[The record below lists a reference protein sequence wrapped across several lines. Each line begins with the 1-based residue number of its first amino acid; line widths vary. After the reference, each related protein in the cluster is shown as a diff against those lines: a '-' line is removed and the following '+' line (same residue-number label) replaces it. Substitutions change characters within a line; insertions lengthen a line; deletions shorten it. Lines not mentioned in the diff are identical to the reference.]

1 MNKTWICYYASGN
14 AVISCPTSA
23 PYGHSTAGGS
33 GLNDAG
39 FQIMS
44 KQSTAQGRAK
54 KPDKSAPGGTPDE
67 QAPATRTPDAP
78 NMEVLLATMLAKI
91 DEKFEALR
99 NNQLLLPQL
108 VLLHSQTNSPMG
120 VDQPSL

>member
-1 MNKTWICYYASGN
+1 MHQAMSLFH
-14 AVISCPTSA
+14 AQLLSPF
-23 PYGHSTAGGS
+23 GHSTAGGS

-54 KPDKSAPGGTPDE
+54 KPDKRATGGTPDE
-67 QAPATRTPDAP
+67 QAPAARTSDAP
-78 NMEVLLATMLAKI
+78 NMEVSWPPCWGRSM
-91 DEKFEALR
+91 R
-99 NNQLLLPQL
+99 NSKYCAVSSELLLLPQL
-108 VLLHSQTNSPMG
+108 VHLHSQTNSPME